1 MALFEDTGSAPINE
15 EGFELNPVLL
25 RRRYLEFTAAHTTYR
40 YSRGINIYH
49 PIKHPRS
56 VGSLRSL
63 SLIRITH
70 QDRLFAR
77 QHLFHA
83 MGPPSLDQPR
93 GSRSQLHA
101 FARFPHPEQN
111 SSAAVSDT
119 PTQGLLPTSSYHLQ
133 SRPDPSSVCSCSR
146 GFDSRHVFRHPQN
159 LKSSNGTSK
168 TSLYTQHFHYTQR
181 HDSLYSLHRAP
192 GPKSHSFPWSWYPV
206 PPPASMGLSNSLSA
220 LFLILTLFRSSVFPK
235 SSAPSAAASAPTSGS
250 STVLFDNVLSI
261 MRIILPAVHSST
273 AYSRSSKVLDSAST
287 SITTTIFP
295 GLQSP
300 TAYISKTSGVITVPT
315 RDFSGIVVTLLDRSI
330 TTVQASPALSGAGI
344 EHCPVL

>member
-1 MALFEDTGSAPINE
+1 MSHMDLDLAGAPSCHNNPNSKHTCQAAAERERRPTATPFVPSGYMDNSITIQPTSSPTILDPPFMSEYMIITKSSTSSSTTNMSGVPDFNNTSSPTLQPPPSSASCKSEAPANEQGDNNEMPEEWEGDTVEDKEFGPYPEFDDMLAERGRDPFHAEIDEACKPYKVVLMALFEDTGSAPINE

-111 SSAAVSDT
+111 SSAAVS
-119 PTQGLLPTSSYHLQ
+119 QI
-133 SRPDPSSVCSCSR
+133 
-146 GFDSRHVFRHPQN
+146 RHPFAAVLVVSTLVMYFDI
-159 LKSSNGTSK
+159 LKT
-168 TSLYTQHFHYTQR
+168 
-181 HDSLYSLHRAP
+181 
-192 GPKSHSFPWSWYPV
+192 
-206 PPPASMGLSNSLSA
+206 
-220 LFLILTLFRSSVFPK
+220 
-235 SSAPSAAASAPTSGS
+235 
-250 STVLFDNVLSI
+250 
-261 MRIILPAVHSST
+261 
-273 AYSRSSKVLDSAST
+273 
-287 SITTTIFP
+287 
-295 GLQSP
+295 
-300 TAYISKTSGVITVPT
+300 
-315 RDFSGIVVTLLDRSI
+315 
-330 TTVQASPALSGAGI
+330 
-344 EHCPVL
+344 